1 MKKILI
7 VDDEQM
13 MLNILNFYI
22 SKQLNSEEYS
32 IVAFT
37 NPNEAYDFVLNNSID
52 CIVTDFFMPEMT
64 GLELAE
70 KVKKYNEKIPIILM
84 SGSHLDDNEK
94 SLFNAFL
101 HKPFQPNDI
110 VSIIKEKLK

>member
-22 SKQLNSEEYS
+22 SKQLNSEEFS
-32 IVAFT
+32 IIAFT
-37 NPNEAYDFVLNNSID
+37 NPIEAYEFVKSNTVD
-52 CIVTDFFMPEMT
+52 CIITDFFMPEMT

-70 KVKKYNEKIPIILM
+70 KVKLHNEKIPIILM
-84 SGSHLDDNEK
+84 SGSHLNEEEK
-94 SLFNAFL
+94 GLFNAFL

-110 VSIIKEKLK
+110 VNLIKEKIK